1 MKNYLLIAFALFITF
16 LGQTVL
22 LRYFPFIVSYLDL
35 FLIVVI
41 YYSLKENPVKAT
53 FVGTA
58 SGLVQDAFSSGVLG
72 FNSFAKTLVGFI
84 LSSINARVMLHHPAT
99 QVVILILATLLNGF
113 ILKLLSLFFRLK
125 YIPQLFP
132 GIFYQAV
139 VNGIVGI
146 IIISLLFLYNQKMRK
161 R

>member
-72 FNSFAKTLVGFI
+72 FNSFAKT
-84 LSSINARVMLHHPAT
+84 